1 MAKIKRLAKRLAE
14 AEIGKKIRD
23 YIDRQKNKR
32 LAEDEIG
39 KQEEAVWG
47 LDNIRTPNVYKSNKK
62 HSIHGSFRLC
72 NSFRFIS

>member
-39 KQEEAVWG
+39 KQEEAV
-47 LDNIRTPNVYKSNKK
+47 
-62 HSIHGSFRLC
+62 
-72 NSFRFIS
+72 